1 MSSFSLY
8 DHKRYHCGMH
18 KLIPGERLNSFMI
31 LHYFQQR
38 HVSWTPVFF
47 GVENV
52 IAGFEYSSGAR
63 DVTAEPSNV
72 PECWKGVVAKNLI
85 HQRETASPTRLP
97 TDAPTQAV
105 PAARD

>member
-8 DHKRYHCGMH
+8 DQKRYHCGMH
-18 KLIPGERLNSFMI
+18 KIIPGERLHSFMI

-52 IAGFEYSSGAR
+52 IAGFDYSHGER
-63 DVTAEPSNV
+63 NMNVEPGSV
-72 PECWKGVVAKNLI
+72 PDCWKEVVERNLA
-85 HQRETASPTRLP
+85 HQRATGAPSFPPTSPPST
-97 TDAPTQAV
+97 
-105 PAARD
+105 PAATSG